1 MEKQNSGMMHAGI
14 KKVTSLFLAVSL
26 IVTSA
31 ISGTI
36 NVHASDT
43 LPYLGESAKGTNQ
56 AYGHGYRTVDL
67 KNWTPETDPYSQF
80 MRARIPLQT
89 RNGAFSA
96 TQANKKLNS
105 DTQMFTLAGDYGNA
119 FFDSYQYTNEFSQY
133 LFNYW
138 QYTDYYGS
146 WHGMPTEDVPESMYV
161 SERGVSDAWKNRKFE
176 FGIIN
181 MPNPGYTN
189 AAHKNGVKSIGCI
202 FLPRT
207 GQNHAEMMTQD
218 EQGKY
223 PYADQLAKMCK
234 WYGFDGYFINQEES
248 IPSTDVPK
256 YKEFMKQMRDQGI
269 YIQWYDSVTAPEGGV
284 SYQNE
289 FNDANSSFVKDTKLG
304 QVSDSIFLNYW
315 WSKDKLTN
323 SANLAKSLNLNPLTT
338 VFAGIEAGGGRWG
351 QPYDLRNNLDANG
364 QPMNAIASLGA
375 EFVHDGLDEDLDG
388 GANNN
393 IEMRREKDDYQW
405 MAFQRERMW
414 WTGMTQDP
422 TTAQDKRRDASYAN
436 ASIGVKTGDK
446 WDGVSAYIAER
457 SVIKGDTFVTNFNTG
472 HGLEYVNNGTVSNSH
487 EWSNIVIQD
496 ILPTW
501 QWWQDTT
508 GTKMT
513 VDFDYGTK
521 YKKTLADKTAGK
533 FDYDLVGAYNGG
545 SSLVISGKMDAD
557 NFLHLYK
564 TNLDVNAASKMD
576 ITFKKTS
583 SDTVAMKLGVIFA
596 DDPTKVVKLDIAN
609 TTAKSDNWVTSSVDL
624 SNYAGEKIVAY
635 GLAFT
640 ETSDKYQMNI
650 GQMKYTSKA
659 AVKPAAPTNFKI
671 AKAYSTS
678 AKEMTLTWDIASYDD
693 IKQYNVYAVINGKE
707 IYMGGTYDSTFYIKS
722 LYDAAGPV
730 SIKLK
735 AVSADGTESD
745 AATATYDYSKAVSNV
760 TVTPTQTS
768 LNVTFIAPEGVTL
781 GTTDVSV
788 AKEYS
793 ADTTTTFSATSA
805 NGVATVS
812 VPVSVKDGS
821 RYTMELTPKD
831 ASGKVLETVT
841 YDGKFIDK
849 SADTYT
855 GKVSNGMLMMPE
867 SKDWYKMYVTPVTD
881 GVDGDVQTVT
891 RAVDAMPSIDHT
903 VDSVKVVLEDYAG
916 NKSSAV
922 TVPNAMAVSITP
934 STASVQ
940 VTQTQQF
947 TAKVK
952 NYVSD
957 STVTWSVKGAK
968 STATTIQDGLLTIG
982 TDETAGSIQVVATSK
997 ENTSIAATA
1006 DVTVIPAVAI
1016 NPSNGSVYKGET
1028 QQFSILNLGVTQQ
1041 ASDYNW
1047 SIKAAWGGLQAG
1059 TTITQDG
1066 LLTVDP
1072 NESAYSITV
1081 TATNKANSN
1090 LVYKA
1095 SVNVEATLAISTT
1108 SYDSY
1113 IGEDVTFQVSYKGVD
1128 GAAADYNWK
1137 VESGTNG
1144 VTKSSNTT
1152 ITDGVLKIGPDEK
1165 TSPLIVTATKKDN
1178 ANITATYTCYPS
1190 NPIDISGSSSV
1201 MQDENATF
1209 TASIK
1214 YTPADSTMITWKVE
1228 DAKSTGTKIS
1238 ADGVLTVAADETAV
1252 SVTVRAISKDNP
1264 LISSTMTVTITAKPG
1279 IPEGCVSANTTI
1291 LGASGNGN
1299 AGETVDKALDTDE
1312 ATKWCVPS
1320 AKTGWL
1326 AIDLGKEYSINRWR
1340 TVQGEKGDGAPGFNT
1355 PKFALEVLKDK
1366 NATAANLKDSAYLAN
1381 KDNWTEVEFVD
1392 NSKNLKMVV
1401 DNIISNPV
1409 TGRYFRLRIDDSTS
1423 NQYTAIRI
1431 HEFQLYGQA
1440 AMTKY
1445 NVKVAAA
1452 TNGTITADK
1461 TTAAAGEKITLTVKP
1476 NDGYVIDSVKMN
1488 DTAVTSENGVYSFT
1502 MPAAEAAVAVTFK
1515 AAPVAKHAVTVSV
1528 STNGTV
1534 TADKTTA
1541 ATGEVVTL
1549 AVKPDNGYTLDTIKM
1564 NGTALEAVNGTYSF
1578 VMPEGEAT
1586 LTAAFKALK
1595 YNVKAT
1601 AAANGSVTPD
1611 KASAAAGEKVTLTV
1625 KADTGY
1631 AVDTVKVNGTSVTQV
1646 NSVYSFVMP
1655 AANAEVTATFKSTT
1669 PAITSKLAETTQGVS
1684 LEGQNGVTFN
1694 KNTKLVVQESKK
1706 VIPATNGQKGI
1717 KLFDISLILNGS
1729 KIEPDGKVKVTIQ
1742 LPAECAKYKNLGIVY
1757 LDDNNVVHPIQSTVN
1772 GETISF
1778 VAEHFSLYG
1787 IVGTPA
1793 SSTPE
1798 NNTVTP
1804 VNNNSQNN
1812 NTTTPT
1818 NANTN
1823 NSSAKS
1829 PETGDTTTPILPVMA
1844 AFVACI
1850 GLVCT
1855 RKKKISIHQ

>member
-1 MEKQNSGMMHAGI
+1 MKKQNSGMMHAGI
-14 KKVTSLFLAVSL
+14 KKATSLFLAVTL
-26 IVTSA
+26 IATSA
-31 ISGTI
+31 INVPV

-43 LPYLGESAKGTNQ
+43 LPYLGDSARGTNQ

-89 RNGAFSA
+89 RNGAFSG
-96 TQANKKLNS
+96 TQANPKLNS
-105 DTQMFTLAGDYGNA
+105 QTQMFTLAGDYGNA

-161 SERGVSDAWKNRKFE
+161 SERGVTDAWKNRKFE
-176 FGIIN
+176 FGVIN

-207 GQNHAEMMTQD
+207 GQSHAALMTQD
-218 EQGKY
+218 AQGKY

-234 WYGFDGYFINQEES
+234 WYGFDGYFINQEEG
-248 IPSTDVPK
+248 IPSTDIPK

-269 YIQWYDSVTAPEGGV
+269 YIQWYDSVTSPDGGV
-284 SYQNE
+284 SYQNQ
-289 FNDANSSFVKDTKLG
+289 FNDSNSSFVKDTKLG

-315 WSKDKLTN
+315 WSKDMLTN
-323 SANLAKSLNLNPLTT
+323 SANHAKSLSLNPLTT
-338 VFAGIEAGGGRWG
+338 VFAGIEAGGDRWN
-351 QPYDLRNNLDANG
+351 QPYDLRNNLDENG
-364 QPMNAIASLGA
+364 QPMNAIASLGS

-405 MAFQRERMW
+405 MTFQRERMW

-422 TTAQDKRRDASYAN
+422 TTTQDKRRDASYAN
-436 ASIGVKTGDK
+436 AGIGVNTGDK

-457 SVIKGDTFVTNFNTG
+457 SVIKGDTFATNFNTG

-496 ILPTW
+496 NLPTW
-501 QWWQDTT
+501 QWWQETT

-533 FDYDLVGAYNGG
+533 FNYDLVGAYNGG
-545 SSLVISGKMDAD
+545 SSLVVSGKLDAD

-564 TNLDVNAASKMD
+564 TNLDVKNTSKMD

-583 SDTVAMKLGVIFA
+583 SDTAAMKLGVIFA

-609 TTAKSDNWVTSSVDL
+609 TTAKSDSWVTSSVDL
-624 SNYAGEKIVAY
+624 STYAGKKIAAY

-640 ETSDKYQMNI
+640 GTSDKYQINI
-650 GQMKYTSKA
+650 GQMKYTSNA

-678 AKEMTLTWDIASYDD
+678 EKEMTLTWDIASYDD
-693 IKQYNVYAVINGKE
+693 VKQYNVYAVINGKE
-707 IYMGGTYDSTFYIKS
+707 MYMGGTYDSTFYIKS

-730 SIKLK
+730 TIKLK

-745 AATATYDYSKAVSNV
+745 AATATYDYSKTVSNV
-760 TVTPTQTS
+760 TVTPTETS
-768 LNVTFIAPEGVTL
+768 LDVTFTAPAGVTL

-788 AKEYS
+788 VKEYS
-793 ADTTTTFSATSA
+793 ADTSTTFSATSA
-805 NGVATVS
+805 NSAATVS

-821 RYTMELTPKD
+821 RYTMKLTPKD
-831 ASGKVLETVT
+831 ASGNTLETVT

-849 SADTYT
+849 TADSYT
-855 GKVSNGMLMMPE
+855 GKVIDGHLTMPE
-867 SKDWYKMYVTPVTD
+867 SKDWNKMYVTPVTD
-881 GVDGDVQTVT
+881 GVDGDQQTVT
-891 RAVDAMPSIDHT
+891 RAVDAMPSIDTT

-916 NKSSAV
+916 NKSSVV
-922 TVPNAMAVSITP
+922 TVPNIMAVSITP
-934 STASVQ
+934 SSATVQ
-940 VTQTQQF
+940 VSKTQQF

-957 STVTWSVKGAK
+957 STVSWSVKGAK
-968 STATTIQDGLLTIG
+968 SAATTMQDGLLTIG
-982 TDETAGSIQVVATSK
+982 TDETTSSIQVVATSK
-997 ENTSIAATA
+997 EDPSVTATA

-1016 NPSNGSVYKGET
+1016 SPSTSSVYKGET

-1047 SIKAAWGGLQAG
+1047 TVSGKWGSKLQAG

-1072 NESAYSITV
+1072 NESDNGVTV
-1081 TATNKANSN
+1081 TATNKANSS

-1095 SVNVEATLAISTT
+1095 SVDVKSALAISTT

-1113 IGEDVTFQVSYKGVD
+1113 VGEDVTLQVSYKGTD
-1128 GAAADYNWK
+1128 GAVTDYNWK

-1144 VTKSSNTT
+1144 VTKSGNTT

-1165 TSPLIVTATKKDN
+1165 ASMLTVTATKKDN

-1201 MQDENATF
+1201 MQGENATF
-1209 TASIK
+1209 TASYK
-1214 YTPADSTMITWKVE
+1214 YNPADSTMITWKVE
-1228 DAKSTGTKIS
+1228 DAKSANTKIN
-1238 ADGVLTVAADETAV
+1238 ADGVLSVAADETAV
-1252 SVTVRAISKDNP
+1252 SVTVRAISKENP
-1264 LISSTMTVTITAKPG
+1264 LISSTKTVTINVKPG
-1279 IPEGCVSANTTI
+1279 IPEGCVSANTTV

-1299 AGETVDKALDTDE
+1299 AGETVDKALDADE
-1312 ATKWCVPS
+1312 TTKWCVSS

-1366 NATAANLKDSAYLAN
+1366 NATAVNLKDAAYLAN
-1381 KDNWTEVEFVD
+1381 KDNWTEVQFVD
-1392 NSKNLKMVV
+1392 NSKDLKMVV
-1401 DNIISNPV
+1401 DNTLANPV
-1409 TGRYFRLRIDDSTS
+1409 IGRYFRLRIDDSTS

-1440 AMTKY
+1440 AIAKY
-1445 NVKVAAA
+1445 NVKVLAA
-1452 TNGTITADK
+1452 TNGTVTADK
-1461 TTAAAGEKITLTVKP
+1461 TAAAAGEKITLTVKP
-1476 NDGYVIDSVKMN
+1476 NDGYAVDSVKMN
-1488 DTAVTSENGVYSFT
+1488 DTAIALENGVYSFT
-1502 MPAAEAAVAVTFK
+1502 MPAAEAAVAVAFK
-1515 AAPVAKHAVTVSV
+1515 AVSLTQHAITVSAAA
-1528 STNGTV
+1528 NGTV
-1534 TADKTTA
+1534 TADKASA
-1541 ATGEVVTL
+1541 AAGEVVTL
-1549 AVKPDNGYTLDTIKM
+1549 AVKPNNGYALDTVKL
-1564 NGTALEAVNGTYSF
+1564 NGVTLQAVNGTYSF
-1578 VMPEGEAT
+1578 VMPDGEVT
-1586 LTAAFKALK
+1586 VTTAFKVLK
-1595 YNVKAT
+1595 YNIKAA

-1611 KASAAAGEKVTLTV
+1611 KASAAAGEKVALTV

-1631 AVDTVKVNGTSVTQV
+1631 AVDTVKVNGTSVTPV
-1646 NSVYSFVMP
+1646 NNVYSFVMP
-1655 AANAEVTATFKSTT
+1655 AADAEITATFKSTA
-1669 PAITSKLAETTQGVS
+1669 PAITPKLAETTQGVS
-1684 LEGQNGVTFN
+1684 LEGQNGVTFD
-1694 KNTKLVVQESKK
+1694 KNTKLVAQESKK
-1706 VIPATNGQKGI
+1706 VIPEANGQKGI

-1729 KIEPDGKVKVTIQ
+1729 KIEPNGKVKVTIK

-1757 LDDNNVVHPIQSTVN
+1757 LDDNNVAHPIQSTVN
-1772 GETISF
+1772 GDMISF

-1793 SSTPE
+1793 SST
-1798 NNTVTP
+1798 TTP
-1804 VNNNSQNN
+1804 VNTTPVNTVPVNTTAN
-1812 NTTTPT
+1812 NTSTR
-1818 NANTN
+1818 
-1823 NSSAKS
+1823 S
-1829 PETGDTTTPILPVMA
+1829 PETGDNSTPILPVILALA
-1844 AFVACI
+1844 ACV
-1850 GLVCT
+1850 GLVYA
-1855 RKKKISIHQ
+1855 RKKRISIHQ